1 MAKEMFGHSFNL
13 NPKYFDLEQG
23 ILQAKVTKVL
33 SRNTYIH
40 IIKYPMVNIKKK
52 MNLKRRTKI
61 SQFYFWKSKYFT

>member
-52 MNLKRRTKI
+52 RI
-61 SQFYFWKSKYFT
+61 

>member
-1 MAKEMFGHSFNL
+1 MERKHERIFGEYPNPAKEMFGHSFNL

-40 IIKYPMVNIKKK
+40 IIKYPIN
-52 MNLKRRTKI
+52 
-61 SQFYFWKSKYFT
+61 SKQKNRSI